1 MPKFKFNAIFGLKT
15 GIDADETYQLWR
27 GEHASYAKN
36 LTLPEVKRY
45 NINRVIHRFGDVKR
59 EDVWGIAE
67 FWFDDMESAQRAVGR
82 VQGAQPDDF
91 HTKHITLA
99 KRFIAQEEE
108 IELQAPGNNTDL

>member
-1 MPKFKFNAIFGLKT
+1 MSKFKFNAIFGLKP

-67 FWFDDMESAQRAVGR
+67 FWFGYRVRAKSRGTSSR
-82 VQGAQPDDF
+82 CSS
-91 HTKHITLA
+91 
-99 KRFIAQEEE
+99 R
-108 IELQAPGNNTDL
+108 

>member
-1 MPKFKFNAIFGLKT
+1 MSKFKFNAIFGLKP

-59 EDVWGIAE
+59 EDVWGFAE

-91 HTKHITLA
+91 HTKHITPA
-99 KRFIAQEEE
+99 KRFISREEE
-108 IELQAPGNNTDL
+108 IEL

>member
-1 MPKFKFNAIFGLKT
+1 MSKFKFNAIFGLKP
-15 GIDADETYQLWR
+15 GSDADETYQLWR

-67 FWFDDMESAQRAVGR
+67 FWFNDLESAQRATER
-82 VQGAQPDDF
+82 LRSAQPDEF
-91 HTKHITLA
+91 LA
-99 KRFIAQEEE
+99 EFTTSPKMVIIEEE
-108 IELQAPGNNTDL
+108 NIEL